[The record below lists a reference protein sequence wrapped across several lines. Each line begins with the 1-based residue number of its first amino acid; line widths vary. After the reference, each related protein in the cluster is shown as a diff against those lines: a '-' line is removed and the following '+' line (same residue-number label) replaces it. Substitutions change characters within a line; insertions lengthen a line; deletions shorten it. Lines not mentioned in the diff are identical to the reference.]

1 MYKWKI
7 TIHFFWY
14 KMIKIH
20 IKGLICEKIHKMK
33 RSNLIEY
40 KQRSIPIA

>member
-1 MYKWKI
+1 
-7 TIHFFWY
+7 
-14 KMIKIH
+14 MIKIH

-33 RSNLIEY
+33 SSNLIEY